1 MIDTVVGHMSS
12 PYETDAAAAAA
23 AAAKHNQEGRKAAF
37 ASSLASKPPLQVFFL
52 LSQQCFLKA
61 PSECRT
67 AELPTDERR
76 RR

>member
-1 MIDTVVGHMSS
+1 MIGTVVGHMSS
-12 PYETDAAAAAA
+12 PYETDAAAA

-37 ASSLASKPPLQVFFL
+37 ASSLASEPPLQVFFL